1 MSSGEIPPWLQEQIA
16 RYEQLQATLQSVV
29 TQKQQVEAELNEI
42 KTALEELERAPSDTE
57 IFKQAGTI
65 LIRSNKEEVKKE
77 LEEKKEL
84 AETRLNIL
92 TKQEERLKQ
101 NLQEVQ
107 SKIKEALS
115 TPKKAS

>member
-1 MSSGEIPPWLQEQIA
+1 M
-16 RYEQLQATLQSVV
+16 
-29 TQKQQVEAELNEI
+29 EAELNEI
-42 KTALEELERAPSDTE
+42 KSALEELEKAPPNVE

-65 LIRSNKEEVKKE
+65 LIRSDKENIKKE
-77 LEEKKEL
+77 LEERKEL

-107 SKIKEALS
+107 NKIREALS
-115 TPKKAS
+115 AKKPS